1 MLSLVQRLFCR
12 HSWYWS
18 ERRQLEVCYD
28 CGHSRRA
35 RESVQTP
42 VQATGFEAFSHAP
55 QDAED
60 EDDLFQFQCSLHQ
73 VCEEQSGVDHGVRM
87 EWDFGTLQDQ
97 CLSQAKVVSTR
108 QTD

>member
-1 MLSLVQRLFCR
+1 MLRVVQRLFCQ
-12 HSWYWS
+12 HTWSWS

-35 RESVQTP
+35 RESIQTP
-42 VQATGFEAFSHAP
+42 VQATGFEVFSHAP
-55 QDAED
+55 QFAEG
-60 EDDLFQFQCSLHQ
+60 EDDLFQFQRSPHQ
-73 VCEEQSGVDHGVRM
+73 VCEEQSGVDDGVRM

-97 CLSQAKVVSTR
+97 YLSQAKVVSKR